1 MEIRMKTL
9 MVGPSVARQPGETCV
24 VTAEEGEMLVRGGY
38 AEALGKPTK
47 TKPTKA
53 ESEMAD
59 EPAAD
64 SAQPALDLGTP
75 AVSGE
80 TAETVDDGS
89 RKNGGKR

>member
-38 AEALGKPTK
+38 AEALGKPAK
-47 TKPTKA
+47 TKPAKA
-53 ESEMAD
+53 EPEMAD
-59 EPAAD
+59 GPAAD
-64 SAQPALDLGTP
+64 PAQPALDLGAP

-80 TAETVDDGS
+80 TADAAEDAG
-89 RKNGGKR
+89 RKKGGKH